1 MTTFGGGWGVPGV
14 GSELTVTEREILW
27 GGDQGKIAA
36 LWMSAVYSG
45 TARDAGNT
53 PTTVLRSGLIMGRN
67 DSTGELE
74 EWDFDATD
82 GTQNI
87 AGILDVELKA
97 TDYFANNAD
106 RVFRTLVRGPVKAR
120 MLLIEGQ
127 PLVGHP
133 AEYQARRQLRGADF
147 ILDDD
152 PFGYLAGAGN
162 RISAKT
168 ANYTV
173 LESDNGTTFTNKGAT
188 GAVTFTLPAVA
199 KLGLEYTFYGM
210 AAQDLT
216 VTAGTAGTLIDLNDA
231 AANSVALTTAGEI
244 IGNGWVIKGDGA
256 KWITFAMHHHVHEE
270 DA

>member
-1 MTTFGGGWGVPGV
+1 MATFGGGWGVPGV
-14 GSELTVTEREILW
+14 GGEFTVTEREILW
-27 GGDQGKIAA
+27 GGDQTRIGA
-36 LWMSAVYSG
+36 LWMNAVYSG

-120 MLLIEGQ
+120 MLLVEGSA
-127 PLVGHP
+127 LVGHA
-133 AEYQARRQLRGADF
+133 AEFLARRQLREAGF

-173 LESDNGTTFTNKGAT
+173 RESDNGTLFTNKGAT
-188 GAVTFTLPAVA
+188 GAVTFTLPATA
-199 KLGLEYTFYGM
+199 KRGLEYTFYVV
-210 AAQDLT
+210 ADQNVT
-216 VTAGTAGTLIDLNDA
+216 ITAGTVGTLVVQDNA
-231 AANSVALTTAGEI
+231 AADSLAINTADEL
-244 IGNGWVIKGDGA
+244 IGTGIRVVGDGA
-256 KWITFAMHHHVHEE
+256 LWYAMPYQWHVHGE